1 MTTIDS
7 FHFSDPGQ
15 KRANNEDAAGA
26 LEPKDARQLKRSGR
40 LYLVADGL
48 GGHQMGE
55 KASAYAVETLLK
67 VYYEAPDIPPEKRLR
82 DIIQQVN
89 RYLIAYA
96 QKNVASGEKVATTI
110 VAAVVRNGTLLV
122 ANVGDSR
129 AYLLRNGEISQIT
142 RDHSF
147 VGEMMR
153 AGAITEAE
161 AQQSK
166 YRNRLT
172 RSVGGSDAN
181 LEVELYPPIPLR
193 PGDTILLCTDGLT
206 QYATAEDL
214 LAATSYGSAQ
224 QIVERLIRFANT
236 RGGSDNITASIIKY
250 GKKSAL
256 PAALPIKTLAAIGAG
271 LLTLAILA
279 LLSWYVFIVRPA
291 ARVAP
296 VTPTVLPI
304 LTATSPANLTL
315 EPIQTALST
324 PSETPLPEL
333 TVPAPPPTSL
343 VDCNYIVKAGDTLN
357 RIIEL
362 FGTDQI
368 FRGDVK
374 LPDPN
379 QSPPS
384 IVYSGEPLTIK
395 GISNDVCVSGDG
407 TPTPQPAPAP

>member
-1 MTTIDS
+1 
-7 FHFSDPGQ
+7 
-15 KRANNEDAAGA
+15 
-26 LEPKDARQLKRSGR
+26 
-40 LYLVADGL
+40 
-48 GGHQMGE
+48 
-55 KASAYAVETLLK
+55 
-67 VYYEAPDIPPEKRLR
+67 
-82 DIIQQVN
+82 
-89 RYLIAYA
+89 
-96 QKNVASGEKVATTI
+96 
-110 VAAVVRNGTLLV
+110 
-122 ANVGDSR
+122 
-129 AYLLRNGEISQIT
+129 
-142 RDHSF
+142 

-256 PAALPIKTLAAIGAG
+256 PAALPIKTLAAVGAG
-271 LLTLAILA
+271 LLTLAILF
-279 LLSWYVFIVRPA
+279 LLSWYVFVFRPA
-291 ARVAP
+291 ARVAV
-296 VTPTVLPI
+296 VTPTAFPVP
-304 LTATSPANLTL
+304 TANLFATLTL
-315 EPIQTALST
+315 EPTLTSTLTPDPTLTAAL
-324 PSETPLPEL
+324 PPISETLTPEPI
-333 TVPAPPPTSL
+333 VPTAPVSTL
-343 VDCNYIVKAGDTLN
+343 VDCEYTVRTGDTLD
-357 RIIEL
+357 RIKEI

-379 QSPPS
+379 KIPPH
-384 IVYSGEPLTIK
+384 IVYLDETLTIK